1 MERPIDGIERG
12 VCGIEEP
19 ITKREPIPWVHD
31 AQQDRDQVNER
42 VIEQRGLEPRAE
54 IVVAATADRTP
65 GVENPIRLRS
75 ASHR

>member
-1 MERPIDGIERG
+1 

-19 ITKREPIPWVHD
+19 ITKREPVPRIHD

-54 IVVAATADRTP
+54 ILVATTRDRTS